1 MYPSCI
7 PLLYPRLSVA
17 PIWLGTAGPSL
28 LTPLLIS
35 PVWVASTVRPHIEEA
50 RDLSSS
56 WSLHLWH
63 LSAQITTPRFNT
75 FRFISPFPRCK
86 AINQYE
92 YSIENHLPRYFR
104 YFSGWESKYNRYLQI
119 CMSSSILKFFFNP
132 TTNKLILCEI
142 FGCRE
147 VLNVYVGIWWGHP
160 LVRLLWG
167 THHYGHLKIAHWGF
181 F

>member
-1 MYPSCI
+1 MPTFTSQSPKEKWEQARLRIQKNVQWHLWMYPSCI

-56 WSLHLWH
+56 WSLHLRH

-92 YSIENHLPRYFR
+92 YSIKIHLPRYFR
-104 YFSGWESKYNRYLQI
+104 YSSGCESKYNKYLQI
-119 CMSSSILKFFFNP
+119 CMSSSILKLFVLDQKWTP
-132 TTNKLILCEI
+132 TL
-142 FGCRE
+142 RD
-147 VLNVYVGIWWGHP
+147 
-160 LVRLLWG
+160 LW
-167 THHYGHLKIAHWGF
+167 L
-181 F
+181 